1 MHCRIRAFRATT
13 DPEACLKFIEGHKH
27 VLELVGV
34 NQVTSSKNEWMY
46 NPASFAIIVESLDKQ
61 KVYGGARVNVA
72 NGITP
77 LPIEEATGYMDE
89 KIYNMVK
96 ILSQDGTGELCGS
109 WNSREASGLGI
120 GAFFITRAGIAIA
133 EQIGISSIWALC
145 APYTVK
151 FSERVGCITV
161 DQLGNHGTFYY
172 PKEDL
177 LATAVLLED
186 TEKLSTADP
195 YEVEKIRSLRL
206 QPKQFCRELV
216 PYRTREID
224 IEWDLEILDANKN
237 EFKLKNKI

>member
-13 DPEACLKFIEGHKH
+13 DQEACQKFIEGHRH
-27 VLELVGV
+27 VLETVGV
-34 NQVTSSKNEWMY
+34 NQVTSSKNDWMY

-61 KVYGGARVNVA
+61 KVYGGARINVS

-96 ILSQDGTGELCGS
+96 ILSQNGTGELCGS

-120 GAFFITRAGIAIA
+120 GAFFITRAGVAIA

-151 FSERVGCITV
+151 FSERVGCIV
-161 DQLGNHGTFYY
+161 VEQLGNHGTFYY
-172 PKEDL
+172 PKQDL

-206 QPKQFCRELV
+206 KPKQFCRELV

-224 IEWDLEILDANKN
+224 IEWDLEIKDADKN
-237 EFKLKNKI
+237 EFKLKL